1 MASIQERGAGLSK
14 ILGPSRFVMDSG
26 SRERFRDAGWYLIQ
40 HGPVISGDGWVCPRP
55 QLRLD
60 LKVQVL
66 GATSNI
72 SCGRSGVTFT
82 CS

>member
-40 HGPVISGDGWVCPRP
+40 RAV
-55 QLRLD
+55 RLF
-60 LKVQVL
+60 LATGGYVL
-66 GATSNI
+66 ALNCVWI
-72 SCGRSGVTFT
+72 
-82 CS
+82 